1 MTEELVRIDPEN
13 GAYLVSACDAELV
26 ILIGEHGAVESYS
39 AAGSVRVA
47 KQVAREMA
55 ARFEYE
61 GPFRWHQEGRSWV
74 LTGTIPE
81 SGIDEIEW

>member
-1 MTEELVRIDPEN
+1 MAEELIRIDPEN
-13 GAYLVSACDAELV
+13 GAYMVWAYTTDPAD
-26 ILIGEHGAVESYS
+26 ESTPDETHS

-47 KQVAREMA
+47 KQVARKMA
-55 ARFEYE
+55 ARFGYE

-81 SGIDEIEW
+81 PGIDEIEW